1 MKVLEGLLD
10 AIVFFAD
17 VFQFFG
23 NIGWRGTLIVIGITS
38 AVLFVLWG
46 SNPANDKQYCAKNL
60 SKPQLPSLT
69 QDHLKQP

>member
-1 MKVLEGLLD
+1 MKLLEGLLE

-23 NIGWRGTLIVIGITS
+23 NIGWRGTLIMIGIST
-38 AVLFVLWG
+38 AVLFVLWV
-46 SNPANDKQYCAKNL
+46 SNPANDKQHCAKRL

-69 QDHLKQP
+69 QDHPKQP